1 MWGTELRTML
11 FAEQSSC
18 TELHKLWCPYWIWD
32 QIHLLKLK
40 KKTKTK
46 PSGYIPIYLGMG
58 MYVSSDLS
66 SKQVEH
72 EWRYLQTAANR
83 PTRGIKDKHHG
94 VREGI
99 ESGKGKSRV

>member
-1 MWGTELRTML
+1 MYRTTQAIVSIL
-11 FAEQSSC
+11 DLGPNSSF
-18 TELHKLWCPYWIWD
+18 KV
-32 QIHLLKLK
+32 K
-40 KKTKTK
+40 KKKK
-46 PSGYIPIYLGMG
+46 NPSGYIPIYLGMG

-83 PTRGIKDKHHG
+83 PTRGIKDMHHG